1 MKLGLRI
8 YIFFALLVA
17 IPIGAYVVVFEPNQ
31 AKAQKMER
39 EIDAKAKNLD
49 KVSQASANIQQLEKE
64 ISTLAKAMAYFRGK
78 LPNQRQIPA
87 IVEEISVL
95 VKENELKLVSIS
107 PVSKTGIQ
115 YVQDQHYAEQAI
127 EIKLEGDYMTFYA
140 FLQDLEKL
148 PRITRIQNLLVSG
161 RTLPEVKS
169 YEDAVQAGRD
179 TSNLKPPGHVGVKFV
194 VSIFYDKNPSQD

>member
-31 AKAQKMER
+31 AKAQKMEK
-39 EIDAKAKNLD
+39 EIDAKASNLD

-64 ISTLAKAMAYFRGK
+64 IATLAKAMAYFRGK

-107 PVSKTGIQ
+107 PVLQGQVQ
-115 YVQDQHYAEQAI
+115 YVQDQHYAEQAM
-127 EIKLEGDYMTFYA
+127 EIKLQGDYMTFYA

-148 PRITRIQNLLVSG
+148 PRITRIQNLIVSG

-169 YEDAVQAGRD
+169 YEDALQAGRD
-179 TSNLKPPGHVGVKFV
+179 TDKLKPPGHVSVKFV